1 MKLSVLVV
9 AVMACGGGGQG
20 PTTNT
25 SVGIGTKAL
34 YAPVFVKGT
43 SWTFSAETKTTPP
56 IDMGPATTEVKPDIT
71 CTVSDVHEMP
81 SKSGPVSMATVG
93 CVAGTDNSPTGN
105 QPPAGIYA
113 SSSSGLW
120 WFGPD
125 DPKAHDKAM
134 ALDPRELVIPAGTQV
149 AHKQEGKSADG
160 NESWLYESKQEGDA
174 ACGYFSNAAG
184 DEGGWG
190 FCFDA
195 KGMVKASHFQAGATT
210 QETFYKRK

>member
-20 PTTNT
+20 RTTNT
-25 SVGIGTKAL
+25 GVSIGTKAL

-71 CTVSDVHEMP
+71 CTVSNVHEMP

>member
-1 MKLSVLVV
+1 MKLQVLVV
-9 AVMACGGGGQG
+9 AVTACGGASKP
-20 PTTNT
+20 PTANT
-25 SVGIGTKAL
+25 GVGIGTKAL

-56 IDMGPATTEVKPDIT
+56 IDMGQPTTEAKPDIV
-71 CTVSDVHEMP
+71 CTVTDVHEMP

-93 CVAGTDNSPTGN
+93 CVAGTETSPTGN
-105 QPPAGIYA
+105 MPPAGIYA

-120 WFGPD
+120 YFEPQ

-134 ALDPRELVIPAGTQV
+134 ALDPRELVIPAGTQI
-149 AHKQEGKSADG
+149 AHKQEGKSEDG
-160 NESWLYESKQEGDA
+160 IESWLYESKQEGDA
-174 ACGYFSNAAG
+174 ACGYFSSAAG

-190 FCFDA
+190 FCFDG

-210 QETFYKRK
+210 VETFYKRK